1 MKSRI
6 SKTYFVAL
14 GAFLFVNSA
23 FGTALT
29 TTGQANIAGTVN
41 VTSTSIS
48 FFGPPTGTNPN
59 TFSVNQPDTGPFTG
73 LTGGTINN
81 LVGATSSLVDFVIFT
96 VPGLPVHFDL
106 TSFVAG
112 IGTPAGCVNTV
123 GSICTPP
130 GSPFTLIQRA
140 TAQVEIDLSVVGNFY
155 TGTSASGSTP
165 GTGLF
170 TTQNLVPGT
179 ITAIL
184 NQVATPQGITNSYS
198 ATFSEIIPEPTTFV
212 ILGSGLMLLGFVRRK
227 ARS

>member
-1 MKSRI
+1 M
-6 SKTYFVAL
+6 AL

-23 FGTALT
+23 FGTPLT
-29 TTGQANIAGTVN
+29 SAGQANIAGTVN

-48 FFGPPTGTNPN
+48 FFGPPTGTTPN
-59 TFSVNQPDTGPFTG
+59 TFGVNQPDTGPFVG

-81 LVGATSSLVDFVIFT
+81 LIGNVSSLVDFVIFN
-96 VPGLPVHFDL
+96 VPGPPTPIHFDL

-123 GSICTPP
+123 GSVCTPP

-140 TAQVEIDLSVVGNFY
+140 ASQVEIDLSVVGNFY
-155 TGTSASGSTP
+155 TGTSATGFSP

-179 ITAIL
+179 ITGIL

-198 ATFSEIIPEPTTFV
+198 ATFSAPIPEPATFV